1 MFIVIKLENLQIK
14 DLREPLKI
22 HFIGQANLFDSG
34 RRQIKAALVSA
45 KADLSWLPEH
55 KNLLL
60 ANQKQLLEPP
70 LIFSSANLILFLLAL
85 VLNLPDLSIVILL
98 TID

>member
-14 DLREPLKI
+14 DLREPLKN

-45 KADLSWLPEH
+45 KAAYILV
-55 KNLLL
+55 
-60 ANQKQLLEPP
+60 AGTQK
-70 LIFSSANLILFLLAL
+70 SSTCRSKAIIRAT
-85 VLNLPDLSIVILL
+85 LNFFKCKSHIVFIGSC
-98 TID
+98 IKSA